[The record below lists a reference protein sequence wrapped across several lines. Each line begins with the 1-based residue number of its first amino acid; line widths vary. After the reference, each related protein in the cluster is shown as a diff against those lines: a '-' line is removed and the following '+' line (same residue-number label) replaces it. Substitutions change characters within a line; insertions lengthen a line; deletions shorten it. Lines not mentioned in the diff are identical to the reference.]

1 MENTTRENRVS
12 VQTLILILSKEE
24 AHSIVDATLPYMF
37 FIHVFASREEIMK
50 LIHERIDVL
59 HGLKDARDEA
69 LSSTEQMEAKVYEA
83 NRRLIL
89 HCKGLGNLLSCFT
102 PQK

>member
-12 VQTLILILSKEE
+12 VQTLILILSKE
-24 AHSIVDATLPYMF
+24 ATLPYMF
-37 FIHVFASREEIMK
+37 FIHVFDSREEIMK